1 MTRAQ
6 KLTSAIL
13 QQGADAA
20 LILSHENR
28 FYVSGFSSSAGVVLL
43 TKDTP
48 YLLLDFRYFEAAQKQ
63 VSDLTV
69 VLYTKLSET
78 LRELFQKHAVSL
90 VLCETGEVP
99 YREVKRMEEI
109 LSELSCGVNLD
120 GGLDRVLLNQRMV
133 KDAFEIGK
141 IREAQRITEEAFY
154 EVLPKI
160 REGATEREIALEL
173 EFSMKRQG
181 AQDVAFDLIVVAGE
195 KSSLPH
201 GVPGDN
207 VIKKGDFVTMDIGAK
222 LDGYHSDMTR
232 TVAVGKVNEEQRA
245 VYETVL
251 KAQKAAIAAVKPG
264 AVCKDIDKIARDIIY
279 GAGYEGCF
287 GHSTGH
293 SVGLEIHEQPGFSP
307 MDETVLFPG
316 MIMTVE
322 PGIYLPGRFGV
333 RIEDMVAVTSGGCD
347 DLTGVNRELIVL

>member
-1 MTRAQ
+1 M
-6 KLTSAIL
+6 
-13 QQGADAA
+13 
-20 LILSHENR
+20 
-28 FYVSGFSSSAGVVLL
+28 
-43 TKDTP
+43 
-48 YLLLDFRYFEAAQKQ
+48 
-63 VSDLTV
+63 
-69 VLYTKLSET
+69 
-78 LRELFQKHAVSL
+78 
-90 VLCETGEVP
+90 
-99 YREVKRMEEI
+99 
-109 LSELSCGVNLD
+109 
-120 GGLDRVLLNQRMV
+120 
-133 KDAFEIGK
+133 
-141 IREAQRITEEAFY
+141 
-154 EVLPKI
+154 
-160 REGATEREIALEL
+160 
-173 EFSMKRQG
+173 SMKRQG

-316 MIMTVE
+316 MIMT
-322 PGIYLPGRFGV
+322 GNLPARP
-333 RIEDMVAVTSGGCD
+333 
-347 DLTGVNRELIVL
+347 LWREN